1 MTKPNKLRTKS
12 IKASIANPAR
22 AKKRSGVKIAQKQ
35 SRGAAG
41 SVKVYSAEE
50 RAAWA
55 QEHGYS
61 WV

>member
-1 MTKPNKLRTKS
+1 MTKSNKSKAQA
-12 IKASIANPAR
+12 IKASTANPSR
-22 AKKRSGVKIAQKQ
+22 AKNRCGVKMAQKQ
-35 SRGAAG
+35 SKGAAG
-41 SVKVYSAEE
+41 PVKVYTAEE